1 MQTLKPQQIT
11 PDLAEGHVRELPS
24 ETVNISDYDSP
35 EFVLMDDNL
44 SDGQKL
50 QILNSWLPEK
60 QGKVEINA
68 RGQEV
73 DENAPYTR
81 RVPLAIE
88 AVKSGT
94 A

>member
-1 MQTLKPQQIT
+1 MQTLEPQQIT
-11 PDLAEGHVRELPS
+11 PELTEGKVRELP
-24 ETVNISDYDSP
+24 EDDLNISDYDSP

-44 SDGQKL
+44 SDSQKL
-50 QILNSWLPEK
+50 QILNSWLPQKQEK
-60 QGKVEINA
+60 VDINA

-81 RVPLAIE
+81 RVLLAIE

>member
-11 PDLAEGHVRELPS
+11 PELAEGKVRDIPS
-24 ETVNISDYDSP
+24 ESVNISDYDSP

-44 SDGQKL
+44 SDSQKL
-50 QILNSWLPEK
+50 QILNSWLPQK

-81 RVPLAIE
+81 RVLLAIE
-88 AVKSGT
+88 AIKSGT